1 MARVNLKSFTLIAGL
16 SVASILGGMPSANAV
31 TYTPPWRIY
40 SDITEIYSG
49 RELLEGPDWQQIIG
63 PGRKACEE
71 KYGNI
76 NRLGV
81 YNITF
86 DQHVVTNQV
95 DNVGFTT
102 NLRCEYVFAGDG
114 SGHM

>member
-71 KYGNI
+71 NTETLI
-76 NRLGV
+76 
-81 YNITF
+81 
-86 DQHVVTNQV
+86 D
-95 DNVGFTT
+95 
-102 NLRCEYVFAGDG
+102 
-114 SGHM
+114 